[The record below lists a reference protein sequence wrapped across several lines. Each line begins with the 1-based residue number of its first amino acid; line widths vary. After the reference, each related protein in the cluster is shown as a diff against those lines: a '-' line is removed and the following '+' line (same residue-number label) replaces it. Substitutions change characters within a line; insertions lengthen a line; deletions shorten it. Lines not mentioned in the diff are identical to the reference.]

1 MKTDVFKLRKI
12 AFAVLE
18 SKMGN
23 REISRTYGVSSSTV
37 TRYTREIK
45 ATGLSWNELDSL
57 SDESFLSAIKPKAT
71 IRYVQPNFEQIYNF
85 KLSNAYNVKKDLPF
99 HKNGIMHLLEGS
111 CRFHQKDQICDAA

>member
-23 REISRTYGVSSSTV
+23 REISRTYSVSSSSV

-45 ATGLSWNELDSL
+45 AAGLSWKELDNL
-57 SDESFLSAIKPKAT
+57 GDEAFLSTIKPKASVT
-71 IRYVQPNFEQIYNF
+71 TQN
-85 KLSNAYNVKKDLPF
+85 L
-99 HKNGIMHLLEGS
+99 
-111 CRFHQKDQICDAA
+111 

>member
-23 REISRTYGVSSSTV
+23 REISRTYSVSSSSV

-45 ATGLSWNELDSL
+45 AAGLSWKELDNL
-57 SDESFLSAIKPKAT
+57 GDEAFLSTIKPKAS
-71 IRYVQPNFEQIYNF
+71 IKYVQPNCEQIYNF
-85 KLSNAYNVKKDLPF
+85 KLSKKRLT
-99 HKNGIMHLLEGS
+99 
-111 CRFHQKDQICDAA
+111 

>member
-23 REISRTYGVSSSTV
+23 REISRTYSVSSSTV

-45 ATGLSWNELDSL
+45 ATGLSWNELDCL

-85 KLSNAYNVKKDLPF
+85 KLSNKRLTLEKVFNVTANYSVL
-99 HKNGIMHLLEGS
+99 S
-111 CRFHQKDQICDAA
+111 QIKFS